1 MFTYGGLCLLLHR
14 IINGILLGRVVMLPT
29 LVSKGHINEQTT
41 GKLCM
46 FDFRV
51 NCSFNIVSALQ
62 CWGKKVFIDLVQPF
76 SRGIH
81 FC

>member
-1 MFTYGGLCLLLHR
+1 
-14 IINGILLGRVVMLPT
+14 MLPT